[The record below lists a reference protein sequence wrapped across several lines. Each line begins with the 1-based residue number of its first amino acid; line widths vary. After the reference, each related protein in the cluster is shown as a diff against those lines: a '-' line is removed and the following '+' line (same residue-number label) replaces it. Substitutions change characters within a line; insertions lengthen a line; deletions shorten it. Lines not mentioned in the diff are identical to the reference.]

1 MNATSV
7 ASFSGWIRLPGQR
20 WQSVVTAPSE
30 DTAWRQLRQHVEQ
43 LAARFV
49 DTYVGASGVDP
60 NATPKM
66 RRRRF

>member
-1 MNATSV
+1 MSTAT
-7 ASFSGWIRLPGQR
+7 ASEWYGWIRLPGQR
-20 WQSVVTAPSE
+20 WESIVTAPSE
-30 DTAWRQLRQHVEQ
+30 DEAWRQLRQHVEQ

-66 RRRRF
+66 RRCRF